1 MTNEQLTIRIQA
13 GENVAGNMLELWEQ
27 NQGFISKMAV
37 KYSSYAEIEDL
48 KQEGYFGLCEAVRH
62 YEPDKGMLFINYAA
76 FWIQQVMRRYID
88 NCGSVVRIP
97 VGAREEIRKYKK
109 MCNEYR
115 KYYGAEPSESELCA
129 LLGVKREKLHAIQNN
144 ARMEQIQ
151 SLSAPIGNEGEEL
164 TIEDVVASGENVEED
179 CISRLDRERMKKEL
193 WVAVDSLPV
202 EQAKVVRCRYMD
214 GLTLRETGERQG
226 LSIDRA
232 RTINDN
238 ALRNLRAP
246 SRSRKFRAYYEQYL
260 SAAPVHH
267 VGVQSF
273 QRTWTSEVEKAV
285 IG

>member
-1 MTNEQLTIRIQA
+1 MDNEELVRKIQD
-13 GENVAGNMLELWEQ
+13 GEEKKCNMLKLWAQ
-27 NQGFISKMAV
+27 NQGFIGKMAV

-62 YEPDKGMLFINYAA
+62 YEPDKGTPFINYAA
-76 FWIQQVMRRYID
+76 FWIRQVMRRYID

-129 LLGVKREKLHAIQNN
+129 LLRVKREELHAIQNN
-144 ARMEQIQ
+144 ARMKQIQ
-151 SLSAPIGNEGEEL
+151 SLGAPIGDEGGEL
-164 TIEDVVASGENVEED
+164 TIEDMVASGENVEED
-179 CISRLDRERMKKEL
+179 CISRLDRERMKREL
-193 WVAVDSLPV
+193 WIAVNSLPDK
-202 EQAKVVRCRYMD
+202 QAETIKYQYMD
-214 GLTLRETGERQG
+214 NVTLKEIGELQG
-226 LSIDRA
+226 VSIESVR
-232 RTINDN
+232 RRKNEGIKTIRRSKQGKK
-238 ALRNLRAP
+238 LRV
-246 SRSRKFRAYYEQYL
+246 YYEQYL

>member
-27 NQGFISKMAV
+27 NQGFIGKMAV

-62 YEPDKGMLFINYAA
+62 YEPDKGMPFINYAA
-76 FWIQQVMRRYID
+76 FWIRQVMRRYID

-109 MCNEYR
+109 MRNEYW

-151 SLSAPIGNEGEEL
+151 SLSAPIGDEGEEL
-164 TIEDVVASGENVEED
+164 TIEDMVASGENLEED
-179 CISRLDRERMKKEL
+179 CISRLDRECMKREL

-214 GLTLRETGERQG
+214 GLTQ
-226 LSIDRA
+226 A
-232 RTINDN
+232 
-238 ALRNLRAP
+238 
-246 SRSRKFRAYYEQYL
+246 
-260 SAAPVHH
+260 
-267 VGVQSF
+267 
-273 QRTWTSEVEKAV
+273 
-285 IG
+285 